1 MKSKDSLTA
10 FMKDIPKMSDLMMK
24 GAKGGKQMKKGKGMG
39 GAYGKMEKMLGK
51 KDVEKKGMKE
61 GSKADMKKDI
71 SIMMGVKVGK
81 PMMKKGKK

>member
-1 MKSKDSLTA
+1 
-10 FMKDIPKMSDLMMK
+10 MK
-24 GAKGGKQMKKGKGMG
+24 GKEKGMG
-39 GAYGKMEKMLGK
+39 GAYGKMEKMMGK

-81 PMMKKGKK
+81 APMKKGKK

>member
-1 MKSKDSLTA
+1 MKTKA
-10 FMKDIPKMSDLMMK
+10 KGCCCEMK
-24 GAKGGKQMKKGKGMG
+24 GKEKGMG

-71 SIMMGVKVGK
+71 GM
-81 PMMKKGKK
+81 MMKTMKGGKKK

>member
-1 MKSKDSLTA
+1 MKTK
-10 FMKDIPKMSDLMMK
+10 
-24 GAKGGKQMKKGKGMG
+24 AKGCCCEMKGKGMG

-71 SIMMGVKVGK
+71 GM
-81 PMMKKGKK
+81 MMKTMKGGKKK